1 MVPRRI
7 VFLTLDIKGS
17 LTGVV
22 DATIERANF
31 HQSLEV
37 LEEE

>member
-7 VFLTLDIKGS
+7 VFPTLDIKGS

-22 DATIERANF
+22 DATIERGNS
-31 HQSLEV
+31 HQSLEA
-37 LEEE
+37 LDEE